1 MASVELRKKLLD
13 AATETVAV
21 NLLIVVDS
29 IVKNT
34 PSSLHKDFLTQEL
47 LEAMKSIITYVTL
60 LWHYLQSSL
69 SLSAPQQRTEMPRA
83 VDKALEMIS
92 EWRAAFGDDLDYEHI
107 HFIYS
112 GLQLKGFIIPEVHL
126 ASASYMQI
134 PPAFTE
140 AKSCFFCTKDF
151 GGFTRRVSSDSSDD
165 VIVVIVC

>member
-1 MASVELRKKLLD
+1 
-13 AATETVAV
+13 
-21 NLLIVVDS
+21 
-29 IVKNT
+29 
-34 PSSLHKDFLTQEL
+34 
-47 LEAMKSIITYVTL
+47 
-60 LWHYLQSSL
+60 
-69 SLSAPQQRTEMPRA
+69 MPRA